1 MLSPAASAAE
11 SRGLQRSEI
20 RLRQSSGQCWKG
32 GTLLGEQQP
41 PLHQKRFSCVLGA
54 GLQLWEGLAL
64 SFPSMWWFGS
74 PKCQSRSC
82 PLLEFSS
89 GVIHPQQRPC
99 VRSEITCQARES
111 LRNTFS
117 LWFSCAAPS
126 QLMQVQRERTNRV
139 QKIVLL
145 FGSLLLGFLGS
156 GFVCS
161 LFPERRAQF
170 LSALQYRRDA
180 FVHLIVFG
188 AAEKQVFL
196 KWIFVDSLFTP
207 VWIHPGPGQPSVHP
221 VAPTWVVLIGCSDP
235 SPELLGAPRQ
245 ILTPQ
250 PRERLPT
257 LSWSAGL

>member
-1 MLSPAASAAE
+1 MGGRLEAADAEPCCLCSRKQRSAA
-11 SRGLQRSEI
+11 
-20 RLRQSSGQCWKG
+20 LRNTAVTEQWPVLEGRDPP
-32 GTLLGEQQP
+32 GEQQP

-54 GLQLWEGLAL
+54 GLQLREGLAL

-126 QLMQVQRERTNRV
+126 QSMQVQRERTNRV

-145 FGSLLLGFLGS
+145 FGSLLLGF
-156 GFVCS
+156 
-161 LFPERRAQF
+161 
-170 LSALQYRRDA
+170 
-180 FVHLIVFG
+180 FG
-188 AAEKQVFL
+188 
-196 KWIFVDSLFTP
+196 
-207 VWIHPGPGQPSVHP
+207 
-221 VAPTWVVLIGCSDP
+221 
-235 SPELLGAPRQ
+235 
-245 ILTPQ
+245 
-250 PRERLPT
+250 
-257 LSWSAGL
+257 